1 MYCIVD
7 LSNCGVK
14 LIFADVVLNA
24 TDDNIKLMKF
34 FNLTYFHKPNQL
46 PLSLIIFID
55 HKRIKYSFVFH
66 HFVVWNTIV
75 LVFLQDGF

>member
-34 FNLTYFHKPNQL
+34 LNLTFISCLY
-46 PLSLIIFID
+46 LSIFID
-55 HKRIKYSFVFH
+55 RKRIKYSFVFH

>member
-1 MYCIVD
+1 MKAAAWKNKQTKNKNKQKNKKLHVSDTANTCYCIVD

-34 FNLTYFHKPNQL
+34 LNLTFFYKPIGCL
-46 PLSLIIFID
+46 YLS
-55 HKRIKYSFVFH
+55 
-66 HFVVWNTIV
+66 
-75 LVFLQDGF
+75 

>member
-24 TDDNIKLMKF
+24 TDDNIKLMKLIF
-34 FNLTYFHKPNQL
+34 ADVVLNATDDNIKFHKPI
-46 PLSLIIFID
+46 SCFIS
-55 HKRIKYSFVFH
+55 HNFH
-66 HFVVWNTIV
+66 
-75 LVFLQDGF
+75 

>member
-14 LIFADVVLNA
+14 LIFADVMLNA

-34 FNLTYFHKPNQL
+34 LNLTFFYKPISCL
-46 PLSLIIFID
+46 YLS
-55 HKRIKYSFVFH
+55 
-66 HFVVWNTIV
+66 
-75 LVFLQDGF
+75 